1 MTTGHLVTNRN
12 LTFLSNINTYCLIYT
27 RRQLIAVL
35 SCKYFGIYNNTIFSV
50 RNLKGSITNFSCFL
64 TKDCT
69 KKTLFCCQ
77 FCLSLRSNFTNEDIT
92 GTNLCTDTDD
102 TTLIQILECIIA
114 NTRNVSGDLFRSQ
127 LGVTGLCLILLD
139 MNGSIYILLHQ
150 TLT

>member
-1 MTTGHLVTNRN
+1 MTTSHLITNRN
-12 LTFLSNINTYCLIYT
+12 LTFLSDINTNRLIYS

-64 TKDCT
+64 TEDRT

-114 NTRNVSGDLFRSQ
+114 NTRNISCDLFRSKF
-127 LGVTGLCLILLD
+127 GITGFCFIFLH
-139 MNGSIYILLHQ
+139 MNRSIYIVLYKSFA
-150 TLT
+150 